1 MKLWQIIDLPTAA
14 NGRRNHLV
22 IGNVVGIHIDQD
34 VIVDGKVDVTRYQPV
49 SRLGY
54 KDYAAIDKVFE
65 LARPE

>member
-1 MKLWQIIDLPTAA
+1 MPALADHRSADCR

-22 IGNVVGIHIDQD
+22 IGEVVGIHIDQD

-54 KDYAAIDKVFE
+54 KDYAAIERVFE